1 MSKKQQELI
10 ELLKNQVTIDDLSTW
25 FGLSQKQVYQR
36 IVSLQNKGY
45 SILRKDF
52 ANGKVQFG
60 LTD

>member
-1 MSKKQQELI
+1 MSEKQQELI

-45 SILRKDF
+45 S
-52 ANGKVQFG
+52 
-60 LTD
+60 T